1 MNSKFRRLKIN
12 ELKARILLYELE
24 NSALI
29 RGLRSS
35 NTSTGRRAEIYR
47 RRPRLEF
54 EHTEA
59 VNDLA
64 WLSAE
69 ERLRRSDSFDLVPAG
84 NSANALI
91 SAK

>member
-1 MNSKFRRLKIN
+1 MNGKLRRLKIN

-29 RGLRSS
+29 RELRTS
-35 NTSTGRRAEIYR
+35 NTSTGRQGEIYR

-64 WLSAE
+64 WFTAE
-69 ERLRRSDSFDLVPAG
+69 DRLQRPDPVDQVPTE
-84 NSANALI
+84 NSANALNF
-91 SAK
+91 S